1 MSSLINGAQIR
12 YHMRL
17 FFQRQQ
23 TRSRSKLYGLL
34 LEEVEGLLLATHQ
47 LPLELGKLRH
57 RLRGLCCYLNIE
69 QLVIVNQTQ
78 NLVELRLTLQALHD
92 NILAIADEI

>member
-1 MSSLINGAQIR
+1 
-12 YHMRL
+12 MRL

-34 LEEVEGLLLATHQ
+34 LEEVEGLLLATH
-47 LPLELGKLRH
+47 H